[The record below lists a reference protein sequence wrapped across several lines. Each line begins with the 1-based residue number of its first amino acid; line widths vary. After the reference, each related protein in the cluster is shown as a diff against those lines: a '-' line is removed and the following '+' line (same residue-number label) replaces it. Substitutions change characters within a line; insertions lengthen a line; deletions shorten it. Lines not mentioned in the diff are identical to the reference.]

1 MTASSSS
8 YERVTYRLEEA
19 DSTPLVTPA
28 SPASSATSKIGPE
41 GHIYHKGKT
50 YAVSLYGEGY
60 DLKTSTSDWKKAAK
74 KIVEYLDSIKQ
85 LPQAID
91 ETVDINCS
99 KGTLSKKG
107 PKDTTFQALPCT
119 LESSHD
125 IQKFYT
131 ELHKYYEDINKK
143 PAVKPSSSAPSGS
156 ISSSS
161 SKSPISITPLDSFQR
176 AARELQEG
184 VTVSNE
190 TVALILST
198 IEQRHKNIKTQEIDI
213 PQHFGGRRPS
223 GRVPIKLFQGT
234 TSPTGE
240 FEPMPGGGSFHPEI
254 TQANR
259 DYFIKKDGFYGA
271 TFRDHHH
278 FFSIFADLEN
288 ETMFVMDSL
297 SKNAV
302 ITLDKDYNLT
312 NLYRQIF
319 GKEPEDGSIRNLFNE
334 KVQDDTEGL
343 VNCGL
348 HSALFIQQLI
358 ELADRNGGSI
368 WDGDNVRDIEALRD
382 RHKEILPYRGDLI
395 KQFNSSSSSASSV
408 PSPSSSA
415 TSAAPLALID
425 DDHEDE
431 DDKDDEDS
439 SGDLATS
446 SSILLNPSHA
456 STTPSATSA
465 PLPPSSTFVVNG
477 VNITNDNYFSMPA
490 DSITAS
496 SSSSLNPALHTTTT
510 SSSSSSAA
518 STATAPASAPN
529 LSLWEKLKKLK
540 FW

>member
-1 MTASSSS
+1 MTASPSSS
-8 YERVTYRLEEA
+8 ERVAYRLEEA
-19 DSTPLVTPA
+19 DSTPVATPA
-28 SPASSATSKIGPE
+28 SPASLAASKIGPE
-41 GHIYHKGKT
+41 GHIYHSGKT
-50 YAVSLYGEGY
+50 YTVSLYGEGY
-60 DLKTSTSDWKKAAK
+60 DLKTNTSDWKKAAK

-99 KGTLSKKG
+99 NGTLSKKG
-107 PKDTTFQALPCT
+107 PKDTAFQALPCT
-119 LESSHD
+119 LESSQD
-125 IQKFYT
+125 IQKFYA
-131 ELHKYYEDINKK
+131 ELHKYYEDVNKK
-143 PAVKPSSSAPSGS
+143 PAVKTSPSTPPGSSV
-156 ISSSS
+156 SSSS
-161 SKSPISITPLDSFQR
+161 PKPPISITPLNSFKR
-176 AARELQEG
+176 AAEELQEG

-254 TQANR
+254 TQANK

-271 TFRDHHH
+271 TFRDHYH

-297 SKNAV
+297 SNNAV
-302 ITLDKDYNLT
+302 ITLDKNYNLP

-319 GKEPEDGSIRNLFNE
+319 GKEPENGSIRNLFDE

-358 ELADRNGGSI
+358 ELADRNRGSI
-368 WDGDNVRDIEALRD
+368 WNGDNVRDIEALRD

-395 KQFNSSSSSASSV
+395 EQFNSSSASESSAPAS
-408 PSPSSSA
+408 SSSA
-415 TSAAPLALID
+415 TSRTPLALID
-425 DDHEDE
+425 DHHEDD
-431 DDKDDEDS
+431 DDKDDDDS
-439 SGDLATS
+439 SGDLTAS
-446 SSILLNPSHA
+446 SSILLNPTHA
-456 STTPSATSA
+456 STASTTSA
-465 PLPPSSTFVVNG
+465 PLPKRDAASTA
-477 VNITNDNYFSMPA
+477 I
-490 DSITAS
+490 
-496 SSSSLNPALHTTTT
+496 
-510 SSSSSSAA
+510 SSSSSSAAA
-518 STATAPASAPN
+518 STATAPAAAPK
-529 LSLWEKLKKLK
+529 LSLWEKFKKLK